1 MNSTMRR
8 KRIQNFNSLTKP
20 NFNVDKVISLNKW
33 KEDNPEDD
41 VYPKKYLQMKKI
53 IRRLKEDIEKLQSE
67 NIEMKKSIKYTRIKE
82 LQI

>member
-20 NFNVDKVISLNKW
+20 NFNVDKEISLKKW

-41 VYPKKYLQMKKI
+41 VYPKQYL
-53 IRRLKEDIEKLQSE
+53 
-67 NIEMKKSIKYTRIKE
+67 
-82 LQI
+82 